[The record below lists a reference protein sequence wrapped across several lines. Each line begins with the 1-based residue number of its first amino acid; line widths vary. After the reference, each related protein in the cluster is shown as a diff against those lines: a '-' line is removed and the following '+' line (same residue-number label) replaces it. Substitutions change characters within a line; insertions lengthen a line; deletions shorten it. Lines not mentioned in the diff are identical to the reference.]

1 MSKFDYYAEARDLI
15 SRLDSDGYDEDASK
29 LRSAME
35 DGATGTEIFM
45 ALRFHLSEILRK
57 IPLRDEVQIRASRLL
72 SELNDAL
79 A

>member
-1 MSKFDYYAEARDLI
+1 MSKFDYYAAARDLI
-15 SRLDSDGYDEDASK
+15 TRLDSDGHGEYASK
-29 LRSAME
+29 LRSAIE